1 MSTQVVLVYK
11 WYSSGTRSKYRA
23 QIAGRRIGTKP
34 EFQVFEQFEHIAF
47 PNKNHNPHNPL
58 KTMNSLGYE
67 LT

>member
-34 EFQVFEQFEHIAF
+34 EFQVFEQFERI
-47 PNKNHNPHNPL
+47 PKQNHKPHNPL
-58 KTMNSLGYE
+58 KTMNSHWL
-67 LT
+67 